1 MSWFWGQCGKSTKS
15 FLYNFWISPT
25 IMILR
30 MWIEELLIIFW
41 VSLSFTHHTSRKK
54 NAYFI
59 IASIIHTT
67 LRHSLAQ

>member
-1 MSWFWGQCGKSTKS
+1 
-15 FLYNFWISPT
+15 
-25 IMILR
+25 MILR